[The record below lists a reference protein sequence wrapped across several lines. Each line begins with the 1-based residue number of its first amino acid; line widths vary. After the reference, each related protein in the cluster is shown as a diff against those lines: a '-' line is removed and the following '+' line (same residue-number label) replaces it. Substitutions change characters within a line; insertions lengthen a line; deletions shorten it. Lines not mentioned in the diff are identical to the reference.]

1 MTIAHGA
8 EGGRQSDTATDG
20 SPSPKAGAAPLVLPP
35 IPRPED
41 RRQAGGGL
49 ALAAALVGV
58 QVYLAFFVWYAANEP
73 YQLWG
78 GFLIAPIL
86 FIVTVPFLRRGLEKV
101 EGDPLIRRLII
112 LGLAAKLIG
121 AFARFFAGEYL
132 IGHADAV
139 VYSAIGTNLSA
150 EFRSFVFDG
159 PALDFHTSRGGQ
171 GTIFIRIFTGALYSI
186 MKPSVTAGYVVYSY
200 LSFWGL
206 YFFYR
211 AYSIAVP
218 DGLRRRYVAL
228 LFFLPSMVFWPSS
241 IGKEAWMTM
250 ALGIGAY
257 GVARLIQFR
266 RFGYA
271 TIALSCLLMA
281 MVRPHV
287 AAIFATGLAGAVIL
301 RRAGEGSNAS
311 VKRIFGL
318 VVMGVLALV
327 LLNRLQSFFGV
338 DAGLDFGEVLEETSE
353 RSSTG
358 GSEFSP
364 ISPTSPV
371 GLVWAIVTSLFRPF
385 LFEANNSAAAV
396 AALEGTFLLG
406 LFTWSAARLARLP
419 AAMFSRPYVG
429 FAVLYTI
436 AFAFA
441 FAAIANFGILARQRT
456 QLIPVA
462 VVLVTIPVEPLLMT
476 RGDLQRSEPATPA
489 PPPLES

>member
-1 MTIAHGA
+1 MTFANGA
-8 EGGRQSDTATDG
+8 ANGRSVDVAGEGPPAATHD
-20 SPSPKAGAAPLVLPP
+20 PAPLVLPP

-41 RRQAGGGL
+41 RRSGAGAPALIGGL
-49 ALAAALVGV
+49 IAV
-58 QVYLAFFVWYAANEP
+58 QAYLAFFVWYVSNEP

-78 GFLIAPIL
+78 GFLVAPIL
-86 FIVTVPFLRRGLEKV
+86 FVVTLPFLRRGLEKV
-101 EGDPLIRRLII
+101 EGDVFIRRLII

-139 VYSAIGTNLSA
+139 VYSSVGTDLSS

-159 PALDFHTSRGGQ
+159 PILEFHTSRGGQ
-171 GTIFIRIFTGALYSI
+171 GTKFIRVFTGGLYAI
-186 MKPSVTAGYVVYSY
+186 IRPSVTAGYVIYSY

-211 AYSIAVP
+211 AYAIAMP
-218 DGLRRRYVAL
+218 DGLRRRYVLL

-250 ALGIGAY
+250 AIGLGTY
-257 GVARLIQFR
+257 GVARLLQYR
-266 RFGYA
+266 RFGYT
-271 TIALSCLLMA
+271 TIVVSCLLMA
-281 MVRPHV
+281 LVRPHV
-287 AAIFATGLAGAVIL
+287 AAIFATGLGAAIVL
-301 RRAGEGSNAS
+301 RRAGESSNAS

-318 VVMGVLALV
+318 LLIGVLALV
-327 LLNRLQSFFGV
+327 LLSRLQSFFNL
-338 DAGLDFGEVLEETSE
+338 DAGLDFGQVLEDTSE

-358 GSEFSP
+358 GSEFTT

-371 GLVWAIVTSLFRPF
+371 GLVWAVVTVLFRPF

-396 AALEGTFLLG
+396 SALEGTFLLG
-406 LFTWSAARLARLP
+406 LFAWNAGRLARIP
-419 AAMFSRPYVG
+419 AAIFSRPFVG
-429 FAVLYTI
+429 FVVLYTV

-456 QLIPVA
+456 QLFPIA
-462 VVLVTIPVEPLLMT
+462 VVLVTIPVEPLLIT
-476 RGDLQRSEPATPA
+476 RSDLQRGESISEPAD
-489 PPPLES
+489 PP